1 MRQVPV
7 AIAVLFV
14 VAACGDNHAAPL
26 AGADA
31 ALGPDAAPADA
42 PGEPADAPVL
52 GDGIAAARAAAD
64 GTGLSLAIHGVTITY
79 LKPQIAGSSTTN
91 DPAGFTIQ
99 AQKVGPAL
107 FVSVDP
113 ATLTPPAAVGDVVDF
128 TITTKGTVAM
138 QPRAQAISNYARTST
153 GANVAALA
161 QNITAATDVVTA
173 VDSYDSELV
182 TVTGTLSQTFAASGA
197 GFQRSTINTTGL
209 TDPNYQIRAPQ
220 VLVDAIDMVQNC
232 QITATK
238 VPMGRFNAA
247 AEIGVFA
254 ASDFTLTGCPAP
266 TIVSAAALSPTTL
279 RITFSRNIDANY
291 VQANGSQFTFD
302 NGLTASAAVVAGRTV
317 MLTTSAQAIGTTY
330 LVTVANTV
338 TDLQGSPVAAPG
350 TASFGGFV
358 TPAVVRINEV
368 NANIANSCDLIE
380 LRVIADGSMT
390 GFAVKERNGI
400 VAGNG
405 ELNFVFPA
413 FIVHKNDIVVVH
425 MNSTNTTNCNPN
437 LATQELLTV
446 TDQPAAQFA
455 GNFDTAFDFWSTDN
469 GLTATSNV
477 FTISDAA
484 GSIIDAVFAIDN
496 TTANAAAATL
506 SAAGVVGAAN
516 QWSPAQTTYDAA
528 TFRTVAVP
536 GLNASTTVAGA
547 SIQRINDTDT
557 NSAADWTGATGA
569 ASTWGA
575 LNAGQSPL

>member
-1 MRQVPV
+1 MRKLLV
-7 AIAVLFV
+7 AIAVLFAP
-14 VAACGDNHAAPL
+14 AACGDNNHVAPP
-26 AGADA
+26 A
-31 ALGPDAAPADA
+31 GPDAAPSPDAAPDA
-42 PGEPADAPVL
+42 PAVVA
-52 GDGIAAARAAAD
+52 DGIAAARAAAD

-79 LKPQIAGSSTTN
+79 LKPQIAGASTTN

-99 AQKVGPAL
+99 AQKMGPAL

-128 TITTKGTVAM
+128 TITTKGTVAA
-138 QPRAQAISNYARTST
+138 QPRAQAISSYTRTST
-153 GANVAALA
+153 GANVAALI
-161 QNITAATDVVTA
+161 QNITAASDIVAA
-173 VDSYDSELV
+173 VDSYDSELI
-182 TVTGTLSQTFAASGA
+182 TVSGTLSQTFAASGA
-197 GFQRSTINTTGL
+197 GFQRSAITTTGL

-220 VLVDAIDMVQNC
+220 ALVDAIDMVQNC

-238 VPMGRFNAA
+238 VPVGRFNAA
-247 AEIGVFA
+247 VEIGVFTA
-254 ASDFTLTGCPAP
+254 ADFTLTGCPAP
-266 TIVSAAALSPTTL
+266 VVVSAAALSPTSIK
-279 RITFSRNIDANY
+279 ITFSRNIDPY
-291 VQANGSQFTFD
+291 YLLPDGSQFTFD
-302 NGLTASAAVVAGRTV
+302 NGLTASAAVVAGRSVTLV
-317 MLTTSAQAIGTTY
+317 TSVQAIGTTY
-330 LVTVANTV
+330 QVTVANSV
-338 TDLQGSPVAAPG
+338 LDLQGSPVAAPA

-390 GFAVKERNGI
+390 GFTVKERNGI

-405 ELNFVFPA
+405 ELNFVFPT
-413 FIVHKNDIVVVH
+413 FIVHKNDIIVVH
-425 MNSTNTTNCNPN
+425 MNSTNTANCNPN

-455 GNFDTAFDFWSTDN
+455 GNFDTAFDFWSIDN

-506 SAAGVVGAAN
+506 SAAGVVGTAN

-528 TFRTVAVP
+528 TFRSVAVP
-536 GLNASTTVAGA
+536 GLNATGTAATGA
-547 SIQRINDTDT
+547 SIQRINDADT
-557 NSAADWTGATGA
+557 NGAADWTGAAGA
-569 ASTWGA
+569 ASSWGVI
-575 LNAGQSPL
+575 NAGQNPL